1 MKMKMNPL
9 KWFLVFL
16 AAVILIIMLGSCNM
30 SPTGASTTYRVIDG
44 TGHYFDADTVI
55 SSPIPNC
62 IIVQGTN
69 YNCMVCGNYTVVSKK
84 P

>member
-1 MKMKMNPL
+1 MRMNPF
-9 KWFLVFL
+9 KWLLVFI
-16 AAVILIIMLGSCNM
+16 AAILLMVFLGSCN
-30 SPTGASTTYRVIDG
+30 PTATGANTTYRVIDG
-44 TGHYFDADTVI
+44 SGHFFDADTVI